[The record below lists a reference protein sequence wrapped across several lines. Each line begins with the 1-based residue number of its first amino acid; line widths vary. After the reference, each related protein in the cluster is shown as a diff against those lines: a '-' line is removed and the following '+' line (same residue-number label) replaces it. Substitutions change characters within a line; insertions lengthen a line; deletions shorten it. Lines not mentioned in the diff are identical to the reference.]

1 MFMLAMLT
9 GLERE
14 ADNIRSEMTSY
25 YVSNKTADSSA
36 LSERIE
42 QEIVYKNKRETSDTA
57 LAAQTGNRR
66 NQGSN
71 RSTKVCSNPICP
83 NPVGHLG
90 CDCWEKGG
98 AMEGKRDEVL
108 AKRAKAREE
117 RNKKKVDKDGAP
129 TTNNGP
135 TASGIRRDKSG
146 RAYIVDSVS
155 GQAILLASD
164 DDSTSPTIA
173 LATLDSADDP
183 IYASMSDADRFE
195 YDALFLEDHSA
206 SVDWH
211 ERRRTVSAGNCL
223 VASINTN
230 TRTALSAD
238 AGPFILDSGATI
250 HISPV
255 SSDFYDLRAVAPR
268 TIKGIGGSSI
278 SATGVGKIRLQIG
291 KGVEI
296 TLEPVLFVPEASVR
310 LISVF
315 VLGSGPQKLVSH
327 FNGEGCWLTNSSGA
341 TVASGKMSAMGKR
354 LYTLNMGSPLVEHS
368 FIATRVPDIETWHRR
383 LGHVNYKSVVD
394 MSDNGMVRG
403 MHVNLSSAPPKCQSC
418 ILGKQTR
425 TPVPKVREGVRAAG
439 ILDVVYIDLTGPE
452 SVQSASGFNYVM
464 NVIDDATSYV
474 HTVLLPL
481 KSAAIK
487 ALKEWVLLAE
497 RETGRTVGSFNIDNG
512 ELKST
517 EFVEFCASRGIRIR
531 WTAPSTSAQNGRV
544 ERFHYTQF
552 NSARTM
558 RAASNLP
565 PNRWDEF
572 ILTATYLRMRIA
584 TKSLNNITPY
594 EAYHGHRPDI
604 SHLREIGCR
613 AFVLIL
619 NKHNPKIFQRS
630 EEHVMIGYGK
640 NSKTYRCYHRGTHK
654 VVESYHV
661 KFIESKDECE
671 VPFRP
676 GVTQGLDDESADP
689 QDTVSITPIA
699 PNQPSLNPTCNAY
712 VTS

>member
-1 MFMLAMLT
+1 MTPPTASTSTATAPSVVIPVTALSIPNGMFAALASDDKFTKLCLSKDNWPVWSKKMLRIMKVSELDGYLFGRIPEPDDTTDPVSHHHWVGNNNKLVGFLEMDVDDGELPTLVSDNAHTVWTNLITHHEKQGPITQVRLIQEVLSISYSRDVTTWQATTDRMRDLCAHIYAQTVPTQDVMFMLAMLT

-14 ADNIRSEMTSY
+14 ADNICSEMTLY

-42 QEIVYKNKRETSDTA
+42 QEIVYKNKCETSDTA

-129 TTNNGP
+129 TANNGP

-164 DDSTSPTIA
+164 DDSTSPTVA

-183 IYASMSDADRFE
+183 IYASMSDADCFE

-296 TLEPVLFVPEASVR
+296 TLEPVLFVP
-310 LISVF
+310 
-315 VLGSGPQKLVSH
+315 
-327 FNGEGCWLTNSSGA
+327 
-341 TVASGKMSAMGKR
+341 
-354 LYTLNMGSPLVEHS
+354 
-368 FIATRVPDIETWHRR
+368 
-383 LGHVNYKSVVD
+383 
-394 MSDNGMVRG
+394 
-403 MHVNLSSAPPKCQSC
+403 
-418 ILGKQTR
+418 
-425 TPVPKVREGVRAAG
+425 
-439 ILDVVYIDLTGPE
+439 
-452 SVQSASGFNYVM
+452 
-464 NVIDDATSYV
+464 
-474 HTVLLPL
+474 
-481 KSAAIK
+481 
-487 ALKEWVLLAE
+487 
-497 RETGRTVGSFNIDNG
+497 
-512 ELKST
+512 
-517 EFVEFCASRGIRIR
+517 
-531 WTAPSTSAQNGRV
+531 
-544 ERFHYTQF
+544 
-552 NSARTM
+552 
-558 RAASNLP
+558 
-565 PNRWDEF
+565 
-572 ILTATYLRMRIA
+572 
-584 TKSLNNITPY
+584 
-594 EAYHGHRPDI
+594 
-604 SHLREIGCR
+604 
-613 AFVLIL
+613 
-619 NKHNPKIFQRS
+619 
-630 EEHVMIGYGK
+630 
-640 NSKTYRCYHRGTHK
+640 
-654 VVESYHV
+654 
-661 KFIESKDECE
+661 
-671 VPFRP
+671 
-676 GVTQGLDDESADP
+676 
-689 QDTVSITPIA
+689 
-699 PNQPSLNPTCNAY
+699 
-712 VTS
+712 